1 LCPSPVGLFSSVV
14 SAYPSRKNIPFSLGL
29 AFIVIYVYKKY
40 VTASSSYLGVVY
52 QRATGRLLPLP
63 AALTNRNPSRKGTQM
78 AIERHNTTILTP
90 QTPSGEVLTSL
101 VGRLR
106 SHVQNIRNSA
116 ARQTVGKDMTAAAD
130 VIEHL
135 LLDLSTREAAAA
147 AMVALLGRQGYA
159 SYDGRRS

>member
-1 LCPSPVGLFSSVV
+1 M
-14 SAYPSRKNIPFSLGL
+14 
-29 AFIVIYVYKKY
+29 
-40 VTASSSYLGVVY
+40 
-52 QRATGRLLPLP
+52 AT
-63 AALTNRNPSRKGTQM
+63 
-78 AIERHNTTILTP
+78 ERHNTTIVTP
-90 QTPSGEVLTSL
+90 QTPAREVLTSL

-106 SHVQNIRNSA
+106 SHVRNIHNSA

-135 LLDLSTREAAAA
+135 LLDLPTREAAAA